1 MPLLV
6 FNSYATVIISGEKK
20 NQYMLSCRH
29 TVFVYVLFLGDLSF
43 IGIPAFLSVGTDNT
57 KAPGPSVRDPK
68 DRALPPEPS
77 KTGVSRTTTGSTYT
91 KPPTSQSQG

>member
-1 MPLLV
+1 MPFLV

-20 NQYMLSCRH
+20 INIVKLSSQCLC
-29 TVFVYVLFLGDLSF
+29 VLFLGDMSF
-43 IGIPAFLSVGTDNT
+43 IDIPTFLSVGTDNT

-77 KTGVSRTTTGSTYT
+77 KTGVSRTTTGSSYT